1 MQGLQLV
8 VAVVVIAQQPV
19 APLPS
24 VPTVPV
30 IAEVS
35 ALSALDAF
43 DVLEADVPLAQDEQ
57 DPTDSLWRAARQAF
71 NRGDYA
77 SAANL
82 YGDLTRRY
90 PNAARAGDAHY
101 WAAFALYKND
111 NLGRARS
118 LLVTQQQRYPKAP
131 TRRDGEALLAR
142 IQTALAKQGD
152 EEAGRW
158 LAEHAQPAGQGPK
171 GKTPTGQPPTGAG
184 PGATQGG
191 ACPSEDDEDDLRIA
205 ALNGLLQMDAA
216 NAVPILRRVL
226 ARRDACSTVLRRKA
240 VFIMS
245 QKRTAET
252 EDILLE
258 TARNDPDAEV
268 RQQSVFWLSQVGSE
282 KAVTALDSILRT
294 STDAELQD
302 KAVFALS
309 QIRNGRAP
317 QILRDYAGRE
327 DAPRE
332 TREKA
337 IFWIGQQRS
346 AENAQ
351 FLRALYAKLT
361 DEDLKDKVIFSLS
374 QMRGEDNLRWL
385 MDIALNEREDIEMR
399 KKALFWAGQSGADL
413 GELAALY
420 DRMQNIEMKEQLVFV
435 YSQRH
440 EPAALDALIKIAKTE
455 QNRELRKK
463 AIFWLG
469 QSHDPRAAQVLL
481 EIINQ

>member
-1 MQGLQLV
+1 MQGLHLV

-19 APLPS
+19 APPPS
-24 VPTVPV
+24 VPTFPV
-30 IAEVS
+30 VAE
-35 ALSALDAF
+35 LSRA
-43 DVLEADVPLAQDEQ
+43 Q

-77 SAANL
+77 SAASL

-90 PNAARAGDAHY
+90 PNAARAGDAQY

-131 TRRDGEALLAR
+131 TLRDGEALLAR

-171 GKTPTGQPPTGAG
+171 GKTPAGEPPTSAG
-184 PGATQGG
+184 PGAPQTGG
-191 ACPSEDDEDDLRIA
+191 CPSEDDEDDLRIA
-205 ALNGLLQMDAA
+205 ALNGLLQMDAT

-240 VFIMS
+240 VFLVS

-258 TARNDPDAEV
+258 TARNDPDTEV

-294 STDAELQD
+294 SSDPELQN

>member
-1 MQGLQLV
+1 MQGLHLV

-30 IAEVS
+30 VAE
-35 ALSALDAF
+35 LSRA
-43 DVLEADVPLAQDEQ
+43 Q

-77 SAANL
+77 SAASL

-90 PNAARAGDAHY
+90 PNAARAGDAQY

-131 TRRDGEALLAR
+131 TLRDGEALLAR

-171 GKTPTGQPPTGAG
+171 GKTPTGEPPTGAG
-184 PGATQGG
+184 PGGTQGG

-240 VFIMS
+240 VFIIS

-258 TARNDPDAEV
+258 TARNDPDTEV
-268 RQQSVFWLSQVGSE
+268 RQQSVFWREG
-282 KAVTALDSILRT
+282 
-294 STDAELQD
+294 
-302 KAVFALS
+302 
-309 QIRNGRAP
+309 RNRARFDP
-317 QILRDYAGRE
+317 AD
-327 DAPRE
+327 
-332 TREKA
+332 
-337 IFWIGQQRS
+337 QQRPG
-346 AENAQ
+346 APGQ
-351 FLRALYAKLT
+351 GGVRALPDPERARPADPPRL
-361 DEDLKDKVIFSLS
+361 
-374 QMRGEDNLRWL
+374 RGPRG
-385 MDIALNEREDIEMR
+385 R
-399 KKALFWAGQSGADL
+399 
-413 GELAALY
+413 
-420 DRMQNIEMKEQLVFV
+420 
-435 YSQRH
+435 
-440 EPAALDALIKIAKTE
+440 PARDA
-455 QNRELRKK
+455 
-463 AIFWLG
+463 
-469 QSHDPRAAQVLL
+469 
-481 EIINQ
+481 